1 MSETKKVTQQ
11 EMMKKFLEEKKSNG
25 SKGNGKT
32 LRPEKGTTQST
43 SKAKRCH
50 NGGGFFDK

>member
-1 MSETKKVTQQ
+1 MANTQQ
-11 EMMKKFLEEKKSNG
+11 ELMKKFLEEKKNKG
-25 SKGNGKT
+25 AQGNSKPM
-32 LRPEKGTTQST
+32 RPEKGTSQST

>member
-1 MSETKKVTQQ
+1 MSETKKATQQ
-11 EMMKKFLEEKKSNG
+11 EMMKKFLDEKKNNG
-25 SKGNGKT
+25 NRGNGKP
-32 LRPEKGTTQST
+32 LRPEKGATQST

>member
-1 MSETKKVTQQ
+1 MSDTKKATQQ
-11 EMMKKFLEEKKSNG
+11 EMMKKFLEEKK
-25 SKGNGKT
+25 GNGNQGNKKT
-32 LRPEKGTTQST
+32 LRPEKGTSQST

>member
-1 MSETKKVTQQ
+1 MSQNKLSKQQ
-11 EMMKKFLEEKKSNG
+11 ELMKKFLEDKKSKNSQG
-25 SKGNGKT
+25 DGKA
-32 LRPEKGTTQST
+32 LRPEKGVTQST